1 MRHIPLL
8 VMMPAIA
15 AGLWASSPPA
25 EPTVDEETAKA
36 FNEFRQEVDKHVE
49 RMATRISRRYKLR
62 DEQQEWAHRLIS
74 KSAEDFLEDHGQRVF
89 DLVQRGNALREFVKE
104 DQLGWDEVPPDIKQD
119 LAERALPLID
129 AAEKRMTVFAK
140 SFGESLDPEQQQQFE
155 RDQKAMKLGMKVA
168 RMRVRMMAGRAPLGR
183 DDSVPPGSSGR
194 GEQREVA
201 RTRPADLAA
210 SSMDRW
216 ERYVNWFVEQYRLDE
231 VQKLRAMDLL
241 SKYKAKAARL
251 ARKTERQ
258 PATQP
263 ATQPS
268 RTDQSMQ
275 GFRQRLERLRERRRP
290 VGELFQ
296 QLKAELEKIPTAVQ
310 RKLAEESR
318 AAAGDRASARSRPSP
333 PARDSRK

>member
-8 VMMPAIA
+8 VMMPAMA
-15 AGLWASSPPA
+15 AGLWASTPPA

-36 FNEFRQEVDKHVE
+36 FNEFRQQVDKHVE

-74 KSAEDFLEDHGQRVF
+74 KSAEAFFEDHGQRVF
-89 DLVQRGNALREFVKE
+89 DLAQRGKALREFVKE
-104 DQLGWDEVPPDIKQD
+104 DHLGWDEVPPDIKQD

-129 AAEKRMTVFAK
+129 AAEKRMAVFAK
-140 SFGESLDPEQQQQFE
+140 SFGESLDPEQQRQFE

-168 RMRVRMMAGRAPLGR
+168 RVRVRMMAGRAPLGR

-194 GEQREVA
+194 GERREAVRTPPAGLA
-201 RTRPADLAA
+201 R

-216 ERYVNWFVEQYRLDE
+216 ETYVNWFVEQYRLDE

-251 ARKTERQ
+251 ARKAER
-258 PATQP
+258 QP

-275 GFRQRLERLRERRRP
+275 GFRRRLERLRKRRRP
-290 VGELFQ
+290 VRELFQ

-310 RKLAEESR
+310 RKLAEGSR
-318 AAAGDRASARSRPSP
+318 AAAGGRASARSRPSP